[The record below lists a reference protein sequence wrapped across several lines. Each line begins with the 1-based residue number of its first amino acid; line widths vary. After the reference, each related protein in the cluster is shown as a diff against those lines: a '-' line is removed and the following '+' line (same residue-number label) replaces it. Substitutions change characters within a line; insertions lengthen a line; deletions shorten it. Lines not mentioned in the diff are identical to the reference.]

1 LNFCRI
7 SPNQKEVV
15 YCTAIK
21 HGGADVWNF
30 AWKKYQSSNVGSDRE
45 HLLEALGCSRE
56 PWILNR

>member
-1 LNFCRI
+1 
-7 SPNQKEVV
+7 VV

-30 AWKKYQSSNVGSDRE
+30 AWKKYQSSNVGSDKE